1 MIENHN
7 SVIKFPKS
15 SCSLHSSIFIFIDW
29 QVEYLSYGRAYALGD
44 VEQSLNNSLS
54 LLEHARKLGMTIAH
68 FRRLMDGTFFNQATK
83 FSNWI
88 DDLKPRPNEMVFERK
103 ELSIYSNPAFVTFLE
118 SIYLPELIVSGLTGE
133 RSCLSTAIDCSHRN
147 HGLTF
152 VKDGSASSEVGNLSE
167 KRSHE
172 LVCDIINLYADV
184 KTTREMIATMTDSR
198 TIKRGS
204 NEVRYK

>member
-1 MIENHN
+1 MIENHR

-29 QVEYLSYGRAYALGD
+29 QLEYLSSGRAYALGD
-44 VEQSLNNSLS
+44 VEQSLSNSLS
-54 LLEHARKLGMTIAH
+54 LLEHARKIGMTIAH

-83 FSNWI
+83 FSSWI

-118 SIYLPELIVSGLTGE
+118 SINLPELIVSGLTGE
-133 RSCLSTAIDCSHRN
+133 RSCLSTAVDGAHRN
-147 HGLTF
+147 HSLIF
-152 VKDGSASSEVGNLSE
+152 VKDASASSSVGNLSE

-198 TIKRGS
+198 AIERGS